1 MCKPCLAWIV
11 HGKRVFFV
19 FVSSKTIKRIIGHS
33 RAIIQSGIKKIYVHE
48 QFYRLSTSIHREKW
62 LGHDDIT
69 MQMFDEAKVELIMLD
84 LPHLKVDAY
93 LDGLVYQLGSE

>member
-1 MCKPCLAWIV
+1 MCSVRECHWLPNIDSIA
-11 HGKRVFFV
+11 
-19 FVSSKTIKRIIGHS
+19 IIEYS
-33 RAIIQSGIKKIYVHE
+33 RAIIQSGIRKIYVHK

-69 MQMFDEAKVELIMLD
+69 KKMFDEAKVELIMLD
-84 LPHLKVDAY
+84 LPNLKVAAY